1 MDEKEKKDYEGANR
15 RSEPRYLEGEYSS
28 VELSLKELN
37 FVYQFKIWDR
47 SKSGMSILIKEDSE
61 VLRHLKVGD
70 ILDMKYYPEESTDE
84 PIRLR
89 TEIRHITKDAS
100 EKIKG
105 HCLVGLLVHDRP

>member
-1 MDEKEKKDYEGANR
+1 MEEKQKKDFEGSDR

-70 ILDMKYYPEESTDE
+70 ILDMKYYPEESADE

-89 TEIRHITKDAS
+89 TEIRHVTRDVP

-105 HCLVGLLVHDRP
+105 HYLVGLLVHSRP